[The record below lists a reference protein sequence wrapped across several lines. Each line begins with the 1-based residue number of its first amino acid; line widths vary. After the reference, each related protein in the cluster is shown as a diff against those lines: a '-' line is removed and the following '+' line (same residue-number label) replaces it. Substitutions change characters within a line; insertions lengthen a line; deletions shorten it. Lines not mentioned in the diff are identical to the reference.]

1 MSAPIT
7 FAGGTLDRAANRRTD
22 AGWLEQARSDPRA
35 RAVVAGRRGVLL
47 AGERPAFVEL
57 GDRDGVL
64 LGVDGEGAPVWA
76 VEAVDGEE
84 LSDLR
89 MASGALAP
97 ADAGLLAYAQS
108 MLHWHRVHRF
118 CGVCGE
124 PLVAREAGFARACA
138 NDHVAHP
145 RTDAVVIM
153 LVVDGD
159 RCLLGRQSAWPA
171 GRYSA
176 LAGFVEPGETL
187 ESAVA
192 REVMEEA
199 GVTVGEIRYRT
210 SQPWP
215 FPAQLMLGFEA
226 QYAGGDAAADENE
239 LEDVRWFTRA
249 ELIEAARAE
258 DHEWLL
264 LPPPI
269 AIARHLV
276 EAWLAG

>member
-1 MSAPIT
+1 MATPIT
-7 FAGGTLDRAANRRTD
+7 FAGGTLDRVAGRRTD
-22 AGWLEQARSDPRA
+22 AAWLAEARADARA
-35 RAVVAGRRGVLL
+35 RAVVIGRRGVLL
-47 AGERPAFVEL
+47 EDGAPAYVAL
-57 GDRDGVL
+57 DGRDGVL
-64 LGVDGEGAPVWA
+64 LGVDADAAPVWA
-76 VEAVDGEE
+76 VEASDGEE

-89 MASGALAP
+89 LASGALAP

-118 CGVCGE
+118 CGVCGA
-124 PLVAREAGFARACA
+124 PLHPREAGFARACE

-159 RCLLGRQSAWPA
+159 RCLLGRQAVWPP

-176 LAGFVEPGETL
+176 LAGFVEPGEPL
-187 ESAVA
+187 EAAVA
-192 REVMEEA
+192 REVWEEA
-199 GVTVGEIRYRT
+199 RVRVGDVRYRA

-215 FPAQLMLGFEA
+215 FPAQLMIGFEA
-226 QYAGGDAAADENE
+226 DYAGGEADATDDE
-239 LEDVRWFTRA
+239 LEDVRWFSRDEMT
-249 ELIEAARAE
+249 EAARADE
-258 DHEWLL
+258 KEWLL

-276 EAWLAG
+276 DAWLAA

>member
-1 MSAPIT
+1 MVGEIA
-7 FAGGTLDRAANRRTD
+7 FAGGTLDRVAGRRADPEWIEAART
-22 AGWLEQARSDPRA
+22 DPRA
-35 RAVVAGRRGVLL
+35 RAVVGGPQGVLL
-47 AGERPAFVEL
+47 EGRDPAYVGL

-64 LGVDGEGAPVWA
+64 LGVDGDAAPVWA
-76 VEAVDGEE
+76 VEAVAGEE

-89 MASGALAP
+89 MASGALAS

-118 CGVCGE
+118 CGVCGA
-124 PLVAREAGFARACA
+124 PLHVREAGFARACG
-138 NDHVAHP
+138 NDHVVHP
-145 RTDAVVIM
+145 RTDPVVIM

-159 RCLLGRQSAWPA
+159 RCLLGRQAAWPP

-176 LAGFVEPGETL
+176 LAGFVEPGEPL
-187 ESAVA
+187 EAAVA
-192 REVMEEA
+192 REVWEEA
-199 GVTVGEIRYRT
+199 RVRVGAIRYRA

-215 FPAQLMLGFEA
+215 FPAQLMIGFEA
-226 QYAGGDAAADENE
+226 DYAGGEADATDDE

-249 ELIEAARAE
+249 EMAEAARAG

-269 AIARHLV
+269 AIARQLV
-276 EAWLAG
+276 DAWLEG

>member
-1 MSAPIT
+1 MAASIT
-7 FAGGTLDRAANRRTD
+7 FAGGTLDRAGNRRTD
-22 AGWLEQARSDPRA
+22 AAWIAAARSDPRA
-35 RAVVAGRRGVLL
+35 RAVVAGRRGVKL
-47 AGERPAFVEL
+47 EREPL
-57 GDRDGVL
+57 DGRDGVL
-64 LGVDGEGAPVWA
+64 LGVEGDGAPVWA
-76 VEAVDGEE
+76 VEAAEGEE

-89 MASGALAP
+89 MASGTLAP

-124 PLVAREAGFARACA
+124 RLEAREAGFARACV

-145 RTDAVVIM
+145 RTDPVVIM

-159 RCLLGRQSAWPA
+159 RCLLGRQPSWPP

-176 LAGFVEPGETL
+176 LAGFVEPGESL
-187 ESAVA
+187 EAGVA
-192 REVMEEA
+192 REVFEEA
-199 GVTVGEIRYRT
+199 RVRVGAVRYRA

-215 FPAQLMLGFEA
+215 FPAQLMVGFEA
-226 QYAGGDAAADENE
+226 DYAGGEAEADDAE
-239 LEDVRWFTRA
+239 LEEVRWFDRA
-249 ELIEAARAE
+249 ELAEAAKAG

-269 AIARHLV
+269 AIARRLV
-276 EAWLAG
+276 EAWLGP